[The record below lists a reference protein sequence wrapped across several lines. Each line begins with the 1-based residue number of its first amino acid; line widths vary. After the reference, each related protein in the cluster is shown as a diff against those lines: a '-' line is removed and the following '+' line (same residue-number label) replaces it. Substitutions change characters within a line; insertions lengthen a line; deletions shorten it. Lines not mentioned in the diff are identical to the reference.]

1 MSKNEYDV
9 IVVGGGAAGLLG
21 SATAANKGARALL
34 LERNER
40 AGRKLAITGKGRC
53 NLTND
58 CSVGEVLENIPTGG
72 RFLFSAL
79 NGFAPSDAIKLFQ
92 SLGVPLKT
100 ERGNRVFPQSDKAA
114 DIVEALRSYGA
125 KSGVM
130 QRRCRAR
137 GLTIENGRIT
147 GVSTPEGH
155 IACSSVILA
164 TGGLS
169 YPATGST
176 GDGYEMAKA
185 CGHTVTALRGSLV
198 PLVAKADICAGEQ
211 RRAEKQHACAKM
223 QGLTLKNVRI
233 SVHDGAKK
241 PVFEDFGEILFTHF
255 GLSGPL
261 ALSASAHMRDFDDKE
276 FYITIDLKPGLDEKK
291 LDLRILRDFEKYSN
305 RAFSNALG
313 DLLNRSMIP
322 VIVEKSGI
330 PPDTK
335 VHSVSREQRLDMI
348 KLLKGFRIDIAGPR
362 PVEEAIVTSGG
373 VETLEINPKTME
385 SKIVKGLYFAGEII
399 NADAYTGGFNLQIA
413 WSTSYA
419 AGTSAAMALINQ
431 GRKSL
436 S

>member
-9 IVVGGGAAGLLG
+9 IVIGGGAAGMFG
-21 SATAANKGARALL
+21 SAAAADRGSRVLL

-40 AGRKLAITGKGRC
+40 VGRKLSITGKGRC

-79 NGFAPSDAIKLFQ
+79 NGFSPSDTIRFFR
-92 SLGVPLKT
+92 SIGVPLKT

-114 DIVEALRSYGA
+114 DIVDALSSYA
-125 KSGVM
+125 ANSGVT
-130 QRRCRAR
+130 QRRCRVR
-137 GLTIENGRIT
+137 GLTMENGRIT
-147 GVSTPEGH
+147 GVSTPEGN
-155 IACSSVILA
+155 ITCASVILA

-169 YPATGST
+169 YPDTGST
-176 GDGYEMAKA
+176 GDGYVMAKS

-198 PLVAKADICAGEQ
+198 PLVAKADICE
-211 RRAEKQHACAKM
+211 RAQSLADKAHACAKM
-223 QGLTLKNVRI
+223 QGLTLKNVRLC
-233 SVHDGAKK
+233 VRDGAKK
-241 PVFEDFGEILFTHF
+241 PVFEDFGELLFTHF

-261 ALSASAHMRDFDDKE
+261 ALSASAHMRDFDNKE
-276 FYITIDLKPGLDEKK
+276 FYVEIDLKPALDEKK
-291 LDLRILRDFEKYSN
+291 LDLRILRDFEKKSN
-305 RAFSNALG
+305 RDFSNSLG
-313 DLLNRSMIP
+313 DLLNRLMIP

-335 VHSVSREQRLDMI
+335 VHSVSREQRHNLI
-348 KLLKGFRIDIAGPR
+348 KLLKSFRIDIAGPR
-362 PVEEAIVTSGG
+362 PIEEAIVTSGG

-413 WSTSYA
+413 WSTSHA
-419 AGTSAAMALINQ
+419 AGNSAAMAAR
-431 GRKSL
+431 G
-436 S
+436 